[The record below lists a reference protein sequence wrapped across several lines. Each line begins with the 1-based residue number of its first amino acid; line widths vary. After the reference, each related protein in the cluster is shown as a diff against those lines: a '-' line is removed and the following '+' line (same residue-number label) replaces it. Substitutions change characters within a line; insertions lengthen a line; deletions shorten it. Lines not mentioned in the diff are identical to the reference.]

1 MTVDTIFI
9 CFCEDSEVNDGIT
22 RPFFMSRELMEIMQE
37 LKGAA
42 GGQFKFQNFQNSG
55 GEAGQPMGIPS
66 EWKFGNEK

>member
-1 MTVDTIFI
+1 
-9 CFCEDSEVNDGIT
+9 
-22 RPFFMSRELMEIMQE
+22 MSRELIEVMQE

-42 GGQFKFQNFQNSG
+42 GGQFKFQNLQNSG